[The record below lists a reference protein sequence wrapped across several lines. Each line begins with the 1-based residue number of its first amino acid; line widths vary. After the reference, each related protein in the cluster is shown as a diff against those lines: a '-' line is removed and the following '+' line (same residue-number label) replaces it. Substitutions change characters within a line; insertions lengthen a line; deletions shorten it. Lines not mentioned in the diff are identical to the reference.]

1 MQVTINIEE
10 SQLKEVMED
19 QLKALDPEALQEIFV
34 QAIGEYFRQNN
45 YKNLEQI
52 LFTTSGYYGSDKHL
66 TPTVEKALAKADYS
80 KLQDIVDASIDLLKT
95 NYTDLL
101 VDALSSLLV
110 QGLTGSYALQ
120 SAISSAALRYTNELR
135 QEIQE
140 NKYGH

>member
-34 QAIGEYFRQNN
+34 QAVGEYFRQNN

-52 LFTTSGYYGSDKHL
+52 LFTGSGYYSSDRHL
-66 TPTVEKALAKADYS
+66 TSTVEKALANADYS
-80 KLQDIVDASIDLLKT
+80 KLQDIVDACIDLLKT

-101 VDALSSLLV
+101 VDALSALLV
-110 QGLTGSYALQ
+110 HGITNSYALQ
-120 SAISSAALRYTNELR
+120 SAIQEASLRYTNDLR

-140 NKYGH
+140 HRI